1 MKHTNMESENLRF
14 KKFKFI
20 TIFNRRELCITMNPE
35 ERYRICTILSRN
47 NIKYDLVTT
56 NLLSPSPLSRGHS
69 AGITIG
75 MDINRMY
82 EYKIYVHKD
91 DEEEAA
97 YLIRK

>member
-1 MKHTNMESENLRF
+1 MNL
-14 KKFKFI
+14 KKLKFI

-47 NIKYDLVTT
+47 NIKYDLKIT
-56 NLLSPSPLSRGHS
+56 NLINSFSRGGS
-69 AGITIG
+69 RSGTFGI
-75 MDINRMY
+75 DLRYMY

-91 DEEEAA
+91 DEEEAG